1 MAGFELQTSTVGSGR
16 STDWATSTARIYVL
30 FCLSLSLSLSFVSY
44 NVVYAK
50 TTPHPSNRAMVYTQ
64 VV

>member
-1 MAGFELQTSTVGSGR
+1 MAGFELQTSTVGSDR

-30 FCLSLSLSLSFVSY
+30 FCLSLSLSFVSY